1 MGERLNLSAPHVK
14 QNFPTKVIRKLSNYT
29 GYVPPPLQSQLDT
42 ITAQT
47 RALVQPER
55 LAITDASVQELLA
68 SGIEQRILPVGSTA
82 PEFTLPDALT
92 GKLVRSSDLLAVG
105 PLIINFF
112 RGRWCPY
119 CMTELEAWQAVQE
132 TMRERRRH
140 ETRERG
146 PLIVAISPQLPRQN
160 DFTVQQ
166 HNLTFPV
173 LSDVGSE
180 VAALFGITYMVTPEM
195 QAHYRSILINI
206 PFVNGDQGENTWRL
220 PLPATF
226 VISQDGKILF
236 AEAHADHRVRPDP
249 MDALAA
255 LGPRG

>member
-1 MGERLNLSAPHVK
+1 M
-14 QNFPTKVIRKLSNYT
+14 
-29 GYVPPPLQSQLDT
+29 PPPLQSQLDS

-68 SGIEQRILPVGSTA
+68 SGIEQRILPVGAAA
-82 PEFTLPDALT
+82 PSFALNDALT

-105 PLIINFF
+105 PLIVTFF

-119 CMTELEAWQAVQE
+119 CMTELEAWQAAYPQI
-132 TMRERRRH
+132 
-140 ETRERG
+140 RERG
-146 PLIVAISPQLPRQN
+146 ALVVAISPQLPRQN

-166 HNLTFPV
+166 HHLTFPV
-173 LSDVGSE
+173 LSDAGSA
-180 VAALFGITYMVTPEM
+180 VAALFGITYMVSPAM

-206 PFVNGDQGENTWRL
+206 PFTNGTQTAADGTDTTWRL

-226 VISQDGKILF
+226 VIAQEGKVLF

-249 MDALAA
+249 QDVLAA
-255 LGPRG
+255 L

>member
-1 MGERLNLSAPHVK
+1 M
-14 QNFPTKVIRKLSNYT
+14 
-29 GYVPPPLQSQLDT
+29 PPPLQSQLDS

-55 LAITDASVQELLA
+55 LAITDASVQQLLA
-68 SGIEQRILPVGSTA
+68 SGVEQRILPVGAQA
-82 PEFTLPDALT
+82 PQFALNDALT

-105 PLIINFF
+105 PLIVTFF

-119 CMTELEAWQAVQE
+119 CMTELEAWQSVYPQVRQAGALV
-132 TMRERRRH
+132 
-140 ETRERG
+140 
-146 PLIVAISPQLPRQN
+146 VAISPQLPRQN

-166 HNLTFPV
+166 HRLTFPV
-173 LSDVGSE
+173 LSDAGSA
-180 VAALFGITYMVTPEM
+180 VAALFGITYMVSPAM

-226 VISQDGKILF
+226 VIAPNGTILF

-249 MDALAA
+249 QDVLAK
-255 LGPRG
+255 LQV